1 MKKGQGRWTRMLRR
15 GVALF
20 LTTVTVW
27 VLSLTADMGAA
38 AETFRTLAESPAF
51 VSAALRAELGNLPE
65 EEAGLTGWQKLVLGQ
80 SPTLSAGVGKGETGE
95 AVQESPQP
103 TGEPDDPEDP
113 EKLPEVTAAPEDI
126 VGRTLLPTSGEGYD
140 SAQGVYIENRPG
152 LDLDVAALAQAQL
165 TLTLPEEG
173 PQVLIVHTHGSEAYT
188 PDGTDTYVATGECR
202 TTDTSKSVVRVGD
215 EIAKVL
221 TEMGLTVV
229 HDTALYDYPEYNGA
243 YDRSL
248 AAVENWLA
256 QYPTIQVVLDVHRDA
271 LVGSDGTVYKPI
283 TTINGEKCAQVMLV
297 MGSNALYDHPGWLE
311 NLALAVQVQKE
322 MNTLWPTLARPI
334 GLRENRYNQ
343 QTAPGA
349 MLVEVGS
356 HGNTLQEAL
365 SAARMFAR
373 ALGAVLLEY
382 KGEGGMSLPPGGRWP
397 EGPDE
402 G

>member
-1 MKKGQGRWTRMLRR
+1 MEKGQGRWTRLLRR

-20 LTTVTVW
+20 LATVTVW

-38 AETFRTLAESPAF
+38 AEAFRTLAESPTF
-51 VSAALRAELGNLPE
+51 VSAALRAELGDLPAE
-65 EEAGLTGWQKLVLGQ
+65 DQGLTGWQKLILGQ
-80 SPTLSAGVGKGETGE
+80 SPSLSAGIGRGETGGDEE
-95 AVQESPQP
+95 AAEEVE
-103 TGEPDDPEDP
+103 GEPDDPEDP
-113 EKLPEVTAAPEDI
+113 ENLPEVTAAPEDI
-126 VGRTLLPTSGEGYD
+126 VGKTLLPVNGDGYD
-140 SAQGVYIENRPG
+140 AAQGVYIENRPG
-152 LDLDVAALAQAQL
+152 LALDVAALAEAQL
-165 TLTLPEEG
+165 TLSLPEEG

-188 PDGTDTYVATGECR
+188 PDGGDTYVATGECR
-202 TTDTSKSVVRVGD
+202 TTDTTKSVVRVGD

-229 HDTALYDYPEYNGA
+229 HDTGLYDYPEYNGA

-256 QYPTIQVVLDVHRDA
+256 QYPSIQVVLDVHRDA
-271 LVGSDGTVYKPI
+271 LIGADGTVYKPI

-297 MGSNALYDHPGWLE
+297 MGSNALYDHPNWLE
-311 NLALAVQVQKE
+311 NLSLAVKVQKE

-349 MLVEVGS
+349 MLVEIGS

-365 SAARMFAR
+365 AAARMFAR

-382 KGEGGMSLPPGGRWP
+382 Q
-397 EGPDE
+397 
-402 G
+402 

>member
-113 EKLPEVTAAPEDI
+113 EEVPEVTVAPEDI

-202 TTDTSKSVVRVGD
+202 TTDTEKSVVRVGD

-248 AAVENWLA
+248 AAVENWLT

-271 LVGSDGTVYKPI
+271 LIGSDGTVYKPI

-297 MGSNALYDHPGWLE
+297 MGSNALYDHPNWLE

-365 SAARMFAR
+365 AAARMFAR

-382 KGEGGMSLPPGGRWP
+382 KG
-397 EGPDE
+397 
-402 G
+402 

>member
-1 MKKGQGRWTRMLRR
+1 MEKGQGRWTRLLRR

-65 EEAGLTGWQKLVLGQ
+65 EESGLTGWQKLVLGQ
-80 SPTLSAGVGKGETGE
+80 SPTLSAGLGTGGGTAE
-95 AVQESPQP
+95 DQPSVQP

-113 EKLPEVTAAPEDI
+113 EEVPEVTVAPEDI
-126 VGRTLLPTSGEGYD
+126 VGKTLLPTSGEGYD
-140 SAQGVYIENRPG
+140 GAQGVYIENRPG
-152 LDLDVAALAQAQL
+152 LELDVAAMAEAQL
-165 TLTLPEEG
+165 TLNLPEEG

-202 TTDTSKSVVRVGD
+202 TTDTEKSVVRVGD

-248 AAVENWLA
+248 AAVESWLE

-271 LVGSDGTVYKPI
+271 LIGSDGTVYKPI

-365 SAARMFAR
+365 AAARMFAR

-382 KGEGGMSLPPGGRWP
+382 KG
-397 EGPDE
+397 
-402 G
+402 

>member
-152 LDLDVAALAQAQL
+152 LDLDVAAMAEAQL

-271 LVGSDGTVYKPI
+271 LIGSDGTVYKPI

-365 SAARMFAR
+365 AAARMFAR

-382 KGEGGMSLPPGGRWP
+382 KG
-397 EGPDE
+397 
-402 G
+402 

>member
-95 AVQESPQP
+95 VAQESPQP

-113 EKLPEVTAAPEDI
+113 EEVPEVTVAPEDI

-152 LDLDVAALAQAQL
+152 LALDVAALAQTQL

-202 TTDTSKSVVRVGD
+202 TTDTEKSVVRVGD

-229 HDTALYDYPEYNGA
+229 HDTELYDYPEYNGA

-248 AAVENWLA
+248 AAVEGWLA

-271 LVGSDGTVYKPI
+271 LIGSDGTVYKPI

-297 MGSNALYDHPGWLE
+297 MGSNALYDHPNWLE

-365 SAARMFAR
+365 AAGRMFAR

-382 KGEGGMSLPPGGRWP
+382 KG
-397 EGPDE
+397 
-402 G
+402 

>member
-1 MKKGQGRWTRMLRR
+1 MKQGQGRWTRLLRR
-15 GVALF
+15 GTALF

-51 VSAALRAELGNLPE
+51 VSAALRAELGSLPE
-65 EEAGLTGWQKLVLGQ
+65 EEGESLTFWERLALGQ
-80 SPTLSAGVGKGETGE
+80 SPTLSAGVGRE
-95 AVQESPQP
+95 AADAPEAPSPSP
-103 TGEPDDPEDP
+103 SAGEPDDPEDP
-113 EKLPEVTAAPEDI
+113 EELPAVTAAPEDI
-126 VGRTLLPTSGEGYD
+126 VGRTLLPTSGDGYD

-152 LDLDVAALAQAQL
+152 LELDVAAMAQAEL
-165 TLTLPEEG
+165 ALDLPEEG

-188 PDGTDTYVATGECR
+188 PDGADTYVATGECR
-202 TTDTSKSVVRVGD
+202 TADKTKSVVRVG
-215 EIAKVL
+215 EEVAKVL

-229 HDTALYDYPEYNGA
+229 HDTELYDYPAYNGS

-248 AAVENWLA
+248 AAVEHWLA
-256 QYPTIQVVLDVHRDA
+256 QYPTIQVVLDIHRDA
-271 LVGSDGTVYKPI
+271 LIGADGTVYKPI
-283 TTINGEKCAQVMLV
+283 TTINGESCAQVMLV
-297 MGSNALYDHPGWLE
+297 MGSNALYDHPDWLG
-311 NLALAVQVQKE
+311 NLTLAVQVQKE

-365 SAARMFAR
+365 AAARMFAR
-373 ALGAVLLEY
+373 ALGAVLL
-382 KGEGGMSLPPGGRWP
+382 SQ
-397 EGPDE
+397 
-402 G
+402 

>member
-1 MKKGQGRWTRMLRR
+1 MEKGQGRWTRMLRR

-65 EEAGLTGWQKLVLGQ
+65 EESGLTGWQKLVLGQ
-80 SPTLSAGVGKGETGE
+80 SPTLSAGLGAGDGTEE
-95 AVQESPQP
+95 DQP
-103 TGEPDDPEDP
+103 SAQPAGEPDDPEDP
-113 EKLPEVTAAPEDI
+113 EELPEVTAAPEDI

-140 SAQGVYIENRPG
+140 GAQGVYIENRPG

-165 TLTLPEEG
+165 TLDLPEEG

-188 PDGTDTYVATGECR
+188 PDGADTYVATGECR
-202 TTDTSKSVVRVGD
+202 TTDTEKSVVRVGD

-229 HDTALYDYPEYNGA
+229 HDTGLYDYPEYNGA

-248 AAVENWLA
+248 AAVEDWLE

-271 LVGSDGTVYKPI
+271 LIGADGTVYKPI
-283 TTINGEKCAQVMLV
+283 TTINGESCAQVMLV

-365 SAARMFAR
+365 AAARMFAR

-382 KGEGGMSLPPGGRWP
+382 KG
-397 EGPDE
+397 
-402 G
+402 

>member
-95 AVQESPQP
+95 VVQESPQP

-113 EKLPEVTAAPEDI
+113 EEVPEVTVAPEDI

-152 LDLDVAALAQAQL
+152 LALDVAALAQTQL

-202 TTDTSKSVVRVGD
+202 TTDTEKSVVRVGD

-271 LVGSDGTVYKPI
+271 LIGSDGTVYKPI

-297 MGSNALYDHPGWLE
+297 MGSNALYDHPNWLE

-365 SAARMFAR
+365 AAARMFAR

-382 KGEGGMSLPPGGRWP
+382 KG
-397 EGPDE
+397 
-402 G
+402 

>member
-1 MKKGQGRWTRMLRR
+1 MEKGQGRWTRMLRR

-65 EEAGLTGWQKLVLGQ
+65 EESGLTGWQKLVLGQ
-80 SPTLSAGVGKGETGE
+80 SPTLAAGLGTGDGTE
-95 AVQESPQP
+95 EGQPSVQP

-113 EKLPEVTAAPEDI
+113 EELPEVTAAPEDI

-140 SAQGVYIENRPG
+140 GAQGVYIENRPG

-165 TLTLPEEG
+165 TLDLPEEG

-188 PDGTDTYVATGECR
+188 PDGADTYVATGECR
-202 TTDTSKSVVRVGD
+202 TTDTEKSVVRVGD

-229 HDTALYDYPEYNGA
+229 HDTGLYDYPEYNGA

-248 AAVENWLA
+248 AAVEGWLE

-271 LVGSDGTVYKPI
+271 LIGADGTVYKPI
-283 TTINGEKCAQVMLV
+283 TTINGESCAQVMLV

-365 SAARMFAR
+365 AAARMFAR

-382 KGEGGMSLPPGGRWP
+382 KG
-397 EGPDE
+397 
-402 G
+402 

>member
-1 MKKGQGRWTRMLRR
+1 MLRR

-113 EKLPEVTAAPEDI
+113 EELPKVTAAPEDI

-152 LDLDVAALAQAQL
+152 LDLDVAAMAEAQL

-271 LVGSDGTVYKPI
+271 LIGSDGTVYKPI

-365 SAARMFAR
+365 AAARMFAR

-382 KGEGGMSLPPGGRWP
+382 KG
-397 EGPDE
+397 
-402 G
+402 

>member
-1 MKKGQGRWTRMLRR
+1 MEKGQGRWTRLLRR

-20 LTTVTVW
+20 LATVTVW

-38 AETFRTLAESPAF
+38 AEAFRTLAESPTF
-51 VSAALRAELGNLPE
+51 VSAALRAELGDLPAE
-65 EEAGLTGWQKLVLGQ
+65 DQGLTGWQKLILGQ
-80 SPTLSAGVGKGETGE
+80 SPSLSAGIGRGETGGDEE
-95 AVQESPQP
+95 AAEEVE
-103 TGEPDDPEDP
+103 GEPDDPEDP
-113 EKLPEVTAAPEDI
+113 ENLPEVTAAPADI
-126 VGRTLLPTSGEGYD
+126 VGKTLLPVNGDGYD
-140 SAQGVYIENRPG
+140 AAQGVYIENRPG
-152 LDLDVAALAQAQL
+152 LALDVAALAEAQL
-165 TLTLPEEG
+165 TLSLPEEG

-188 PDGTDTYVATGECR
+188 PDGGDTYVATGECR
-202 TTDTSKSVVRVGD
+202 TTDTTKNVVRVGD

-229 HDTALYDYPEYNGA
+229 HDTGLYDYPEYNGA

-256 QYPTIQVVLDVHRDA
+256 QYPSIQVVLDVHRDA
-271 LVGSDGTVYKPI
+271 LIGADGTVYKPI

-297 MGSNALYDHPGWLE
+297 MGSNALYDHPNWLE
-311 NLALAVQVQKE
+311 NLSLAVKVQKE

-349 MLVEVGS
+349 MLVEIGS

-365 SAARMFAR
+365 AAARMFAR

-382 KGEGGMSLPPGGRWP
+382 Q
-397 EGPDE
+397 
-402 G
+402 

>member
-1 MKKGQGRWTRMLRR
+1 MEKGQGRWTRLLRR

-20 LTTVTVW
+20 LATVTVW

-38 AETFRTLAESPAF
+38 AEAFRTLAESPTF
-51 VSAALRAELGNLPE
+51 VSAALRAELGDLPAE
-65 EEAGLTGWQKLVLGQ
+65 DQGLTGWQKLILGQ
-80 SPTLSAGVGKGETGE
+80 SPSLSAGIGRGETGGDEE
-95 AVQESPQP
+95 AAEEVE
-103 TGEPDDPEDP
+103 GEPDDPEDP
-113 EKLPEVTAAPEDI
+113 ENLPEVTAAPADI
-126 VGRTLLPTSGEGYD
+126 VGKTLLPVNGDGYD
-140 SAQGVYIENRPG
+140 AAQGVYIENRPG
-152 LDLDVAALAQAQL
+152 LALDVAALAEAQL
-165 TLTLPEEG
+165 TLSLPEEG

-188 PDGTDTYVATGECR
+188 PDGGDTYVATGECR
-202 TTDTSKSVVRVGD
+202 TTDTTKSVVRVGD

-229 HDTALYDYPEYNGA
+229 HDTGLYDYPEYNGA

-256 QYPTIQVVLDVHRDA
+256 QYPSIQVVLDVHRDA
-271 LVGSDGTVYKPI
+271 LIGADGTVYKPI

-297 MGSNALYDHPGWLE
+297 MGSNALYDHPNWLE
-311 NLALAVQVQKE
+311 NLSLAVKVQKE

-349 MLVEVGS
+349 MLVEIGS

-365 SAARMFAR
+365 AAARMFAR

-382 KGEGGMSLPPGGRWP
+382 Q
-397 EGPDE
+397 
-402 G
+402 

>member
-1 MKKGQGRWTRMLRR
+1 MEKGQGRWTRLLRR

-65 EEAGLTGWQKLVLGQ
+65 EESGLTGWQKLVLGQ
-80 SPTLSAGVGKGETGE
+80 SPTLAAGLGTGDGTE
-95 AVQESPQP
+95 EGQPSVQP

-113 EKLPEVTAAPEDI
+113 EELPEVTAAPEDI

-140 SAQGVYIENRPG
+140 GAQGVYIENRPG

-165 TLTLPEEG
+165 TLALPEEG

-188 PDGTDTYVATGECR
+188 PDGADTYVATGECR
-202 TTDTSKSVVRVGD
+202 TTDTEKSVVRVGD

-229 HDTALYDYPEYNGA
+229 HDTGLYDYPEYNGA

-248 AAVENWLA
+248 AAVEDWLE

-271 LVGSDGTVYKPI
+271 LIGADGTVYKPI
-283 TTINGEKCAQVMLV
+283 TTINGEPCAQVMLV

-365 SAARMFAR
+365 AAARMFAR

-382 KGEGGMSLPPGGRWP
+382 KG
-397 EGPDE
+397 
-402 G
+402 

>member
-1 MKKGQGRWTRMLRR
+1 MEKGQGRWTRLLRR

-65 EEAGLTGWQKLVLGQ
+65 EESGLTGWQKLVLGQ
-80 SPTLSAGVGKGETGE
+80 SPTLSAGLGAGDGTEEG
-95 AVQESPQP
+95 QP
-103 TGEPDDPEDP
+103 SAQPAGEPDDPEDP
-113 EKLPEVTAAPEDI
+113 EELPEVTAAPEDI

-140 SAQGVYIENRPG
+140 GAQGVYIENRPG

-165 TLTLPEEG
+165 TLDLPEEG

-188 PDGTDTYVATGECR
+188 PDGADTYVATGECR
-202 TTDTSKSVVRVGD
+202 TTDTEKSVVRVGD

-229 HDTALYDYPEYNGA
+229 HDTGLYDYPEYNGA

-248 AAVENWLA
+248 AAVEDWLA

-271 LVGSDGTVYKPI
+271 LIGADGTVYKPI
-283 TTINGEKCAQVMLV
+283 TTINGEACAQVMLV

-365 SAARMFAR
+365 AAARMFAR

-382 KGEGGMSLPPGGRWP
+382 KG
-397 EGPDE
+397 
-402 G
+402 

>member
-1 MKKGQGRWTRMLRR
+1 MKQGQGRWTRLLRR
-15 GVALF
+15 GTALF

-51 VSAALRAELGNLPE
+51 VSAALRAELGSLPE
-65 EEAGLTGWQKLVLGQ
+65 EEGESLTFWERLALGQ
-80 SPTLSAGVGKGETGE
+80 SPTLSAGVGRETADAPE
-95 AVQESPQP
+95 APSPSP
-103 TGEPDDPEDP
+103 SAGEPDDPEDP
-113 EKLPEVTAAPEDI
+113 EELPAVTAAPEDI
-126 VGRTLLPTSGEGYD
+126 VGRTLLPVSGDGYD

-152 LDLDVAALAQAQL
+152 LELDVAAMAQAEL
-165 TLTLPEEG
+165 ALDLPEEG

-202 TTDTSKSVVRVGD
+202 TADKTKSVVRVG
-215 EIAKVL
+215 EEVAKVL

-229 HDTALYDYPEYNGA
+229 HDTELYDYPAYNGS

-248 AAVENWLA
+248 AAVENWLE
-256 QYPTIQVVLDVHRDA
+256 QYPTIQVVLDIHRDA
-271 LVGSDGTVYKPI
+271 LIGADGTVYKPI
-283 TTINGEKCAQVMLV
+283 TTINGESCAQVMLV
-297 MGSNALYDHPGWLE
+297 MGSNALYDHPDWLG
-311 NLALAVQVQKE
+311 NLTLAVQVQKE

-365 SAARMFAR
+365 AAARMFAR
-373 ALGAVLLEY
+373 ALGAVLL
-382 KGEGGMSLPPGGRWP
+382 SQ
-397 EGPDE
+397 
-402 G
+402 

>member
-95 AVQESPQP
+95 VAQESPQP

-113 EKLPEVTAAPEDI
+113 KEVPEVTVAPEDI

-152 LDLDVAALAQAQL
+152 LALDVAALAQTQL

-202 TTDTSKSVVRVGD
+202 TTDTEKSVVRVGD

-248 AAVENWLA
+248 AAVENWLT

-271 LVGSDGTVYKPI
+271 LIGSDGTVYKPI

-297 MGSNALYDHPGWLE
+297 MGSNALYDHPNWLE

-365 SAARMFAR
+365 AAARMFAR

-382 KGEGGMSLPPGGRWP
+382 KG
-397 EGPDE
+397 
-402 G
+402 

>member
-1 MKKGQGRWTRMLRR
+1 MEKGQGRWTRMLRR

-65 EEAGLTGWQKLVLGQ
+65 EESGLTGWQKLVLGQ
-80 SPTLSAGVGKGETGE
+80 SPTLSAGLGTGGGTAE
-95 AVQESPQP
+95 DQPSVQP

-113 EKLPEVTAAPEDI
+113 EEVPEVTVAPEDI
-126 VGRTLLPTSGEGYD
+126 VGKTLLPTSGEGYD
-140 SAQGVYIENRPG
+140 GAQGVYIENRPG
-152 LDLDVAALAQAQL
+152 LELDVAAMAEAQL
-165 TLTLPEEG
+165 TLNLPEEG

-202 TTDTSKSVVRVGD
+202 TTDTEKSVVRVGD

-248 AAVENWLA
+248 AAVESWLE

-271 LVGSDGTVYKPI
+271 LIGSDGTVYKPI

-365 SAARMFAR
+365 AAARMFAR

-382 KGEGGMSLPPGGRWP
+382 KG
-397 EGPDE
+397 
-402 G
+402 

>member
-1 MKKGQGRWTRMLRR
+1 MEKGQGRWTRLLRR

-20 LTTVTVW
+20 LATVTVW
-27 VLSLTADMGAA
+27 VLSLTADIGAA
-38 AETFRTLAESPAF
+38 AETFRTLAESPTF
-51 VSAALRAELGNLPE
+51 VSAALRAELGDLPAE
-65 EEAGLTGWQKLVLGQ
+65 DQGLTGWQKLILGQ
-80 SPTLSAGVGKGETGE
+80 SPSLSAGIGRGETGGDEE
-95 AVQESPQP
+95 AAEEVE
-103 TGEPDDPEDP
+103 GEPDDPEDP
-113 EKLPEVTAAPEDI
+113 ENLPEVTAAPEDI
-126 VGRTLLPTSGEGYD
+126 VGKTLLPVNGDGYD
-140 SAQGVYIENRPG
+140 AAQGVYIENRPG
-152 LDLDVAALAQAQL
+152 LALDVAALAEARL
-165 TLTLPEEG
+165 TLSLPEEG

-188 PDGTDTYVATGECR
+188 PDGGDTYVATGECR
-202 TTDTSKSVVRVGD
+202 TTDTTKSVVRVGD

-229 HDTALYDYPEYNGA
+229 HDTGLYDYPEYNGA

-256 QYPTIQVVLDVHRDA
+256 QYPSIQVVLDVHRDA
-271 LVGSDGTVYKPI
+271 LIGADGTVYKPI

-297 MGSNALYDHPGWLE
+297 MGSNALYDHPNWLE
-311 NLALAVQVQKE
+311 NLSLAVKVQKE

-349 MLVEVGS
+349 MLVEIGS

-365 SAARMFAR
+365 AAARMFAR

-382 KGEGGMSLPPGGRWP
+382 Q
-397 EGPDE
+397 
-402 G
+402 

>member
-1 MKKGQGRWTRMLRR
+1 MEKGQGRWTRMLRR

-65 EEAGLTGWQKLVLGQ
+65 EESGLTGWQKLVLGQ
-80 SPTLSAGVGKGETGE
+80 SPTLSAGLGAGDGTEE
-95 AVQESPQP
+95 DQP
-103 TGEPDDPEDP
+103 SAQPAGEPDDPEDP
-113 EKLPEVTAAPEDI
+113 EELPEVTAAPEDI

-140 SAQGVYIENRPG
+140 GAQGVYIENRPG

-165 TLTLPEEG
+165 TLDLPEEG

-202 TTDTSKSVVRVGD
+202 TTDTEKSVVRVGD

-229 HDTALYDYPEYNGA
+229 HDTGLYDYPEYNGA

-248 AAVENWLA
+248 AAVEGWLE

-271 LVGSDGTVYKPI
+271 LIGADGTVYKPI
-283 TTINGEKCAQVMLV
+283 TTINGESCAQVMLV

-365 SAARMFAR
+365 AAARMFAR

-382 KGEGGMSLPPGGRWP
+382 KG
-397 EGPDE
+397 
-402 G
+402 

>member
-1 MKKGQGRWTRMLRR
+1 MEKGQGRWTRLLRR

-65 EEAGLTGWQKLVLGQ
+65 EESGLTGWQKLVLGQ
-80 SPTLSAGVGKGETGE
+80 SPTLSAGLGAGDGTEE
-95 AVQESPQP
+95 DQP
-103 TGEPDDPEDP
+103 SAQPAGEPDDPEDP
-113 EKLPEVTAAPEDI
+113 EELPEVTAAPEDI

-140 SAQGVYIENRPG
+140 GAQGVYIENRPG

-165 TLTLPEEG
+165 TLDLPEEG

-202 TTDTSKSVVRVGD
+202 TTDTEKSVVRVGD

-229 HDTALYDYPEYNGA
+229 HDTGLYDYPEYNGA

-248 AAVENWLA
+248 AAVEGWLE

-271 LVGSDGTVYKPI
+271 LIGADGTVYKPI
-283 TTINGEKCAQVMLV
+283 TTINGESCAQVMLV

-365 SAARMFAR
+365 AAARMFAR

-382 KGEGGMSLPPGGRWP
+382 RG
-397 EGPDE
+397 
-402 G
+402 

>member
-51 VSAALRAELGNLPE
+51 VSAALRAELGNLHE

-95 AVQESPQP
+95 VVQESPQP

-113 EKLPEVTAAPEDI
+113 EEVPEVTVAPEDI

-152 LDLDVAALAQAQL
+152 LALDVAALAQTQL

-202 TTDTSKSVVRVGD
+202 TTDTEKSVVRVGD

-248 AAVENWLA
+248 AAVENWLT

-271 LVGSDGTVYKPI
+271 LIGSDGTVYKPI

-297 MGSNALYDHPGWLE
+297 MGSNALYDHPNWLE
-311 NLALAVQVQKE
+311 NLSLAVKVQKE

-349 MLVEVGS
+349 MLVEIGS

-365 SAARMFAR
+365 AAARMFAR

-382 KGEGGMSLPPGGRWP
+382 Q
-397 EGPDE
+397 
-402 G
+402 

>member
-1 MKKGQGRWTRMLRR
+1 MEKGQGRWTRMLRR

-65 EEAGLTGWQKLVLGQ
+65 EESGLTGWQKLVLGQ
-80 SPTLSAGVGKGETGE
+80 SPTLSAGLGTGGGTAE
-95 AVQESPQP
+95 DQPSVQP

-113 EKLPEVTAAPEDI
+113 EEVPEVTVAPEDI
-126 VGRTLLPTSGEGYD
+126 VGKTLLPTSGEGYD
-140 SAQGVYIENRPG
+140 GAQGVYIENRPG
-152 LDLDVAALAQAQL
+152 LELDVAAMAEAQL
-165 TLTLPEEG
+165 TLNLPEEG

-202 TTDTSKSVVRVGD
+202 TTDTEKSVVRVGD

-248 AAVENWLA
+248 AAVENWLT

-271 LVGSDGTVYKPI
+271 LIGSDGTVYKPI

-365 SAARMFAR
+365 AAARMFAR

-382 KGEGGMSLPPGGRWP
+382 KG
-397 EGPDE
+397 
-402 G
+402 

>member
-1 MKKGQGRWTRMLRR
+1 MEKGQGRWTRLLRR

-65 EEAGLTGWQKLVLGQ
+65 EESGLTGWQKLVLGQ
-80 SPTLSAGVGKGETGE
+80 SPTLSAGLGAGDGTEE
-95 AVQESPQP
+95 DQP
-103 TGEPDDPEDP
+103 SAQPAGEPDDPEDP
-113 EKLPEVTAAPEDI
+113 EELPEVTAAPEDI

-140 SAQGVYIENRPG
+140 GAQGVYIENRPG

-165 TLTLPEEG
+165 TLALPEEG

-188 PDGTDTYVATGECR
+188 PDGADTYVATGECR
-202 TTDTSKSVVRVGD
+202 TTDTEKSVVRVGD

-229 HDTALYDYPEYNGA
+229 HDTGLYDYPEYNGA

-248 AAVENWLA
+248 AAVEGWLA

-271 LVGSDGTVYKPI
+271 LIGADGTVYKPI
-283 TTINGEKCAQVMLV
+283 TTINGESCAQVMLV

-365 SAARMFAR
+365 AAARMFAR

-382 KGEGGMSLPPGGRWP
+382 KG
-397 EGPDE
+397 
-402 G
+402 

>member
-1 MKKGQGRWTRMLRR
+1 MKQGQGRWTRLLRR
-15 GVALF
+15 GTALF

-51 VSAALRAELGNLPE
+51 VSAALRAELGSLPE
-65 EEAGLTGWQKLVLGQ
+65 EEGESLTFWERLALGQ
-80 SPTLSAGVGKGETGE
+80 SPTLSAGVGRE
-95 AVQESPQP
+95 AADAPEAPSPSP
-103 TGEPDDPEDP
+103 SAGEPDDPEDP
-113 EKLPEVTAAPEDI
+113 EELPAVTAAPEDI
-126 VGRTLLPTSGEGYD
+126 VGRTLLPVSGDGYD

-152 LDLDVAALAQAQL
+152 LELDVAAMAQAEL
-165 TLTLPEEG
+165 ALDLPEEG

-202 TTDTSKSVVRVGD
+202 TADKTKSVVRVG
-215 EIAKVL
+215 EEVAKVL

-229 HDTALYDYPEYNGA
+229 HDTELYDYPAYNGS

-248 AAVENWLA
+248 AAVEHWLA
-256 QYPTIQVVLDVHRDA
+256 QYPTIQVVLDIHRDA
-271 LVGSDGTVYKPI
+271 LIGADGTVYKPI
-283 TTINGEKCAQVMLV
+283 TTINGESCAQVMLV
-297 MGSNALYDHPGWLE
+297 MGSNALYDHPDWLD
-311 NLALAVQVQKE
+311 NLTLAVQVQKE

-365 SAARMFAR
+365 AAARMFAR
-373 ALGAVLLEY
+373 ALGAVLL
-382 KGEGGMSLPPGGRWP
+382 SQ
-397 EGPDE
+397 
-402 G
+402 

>member
-1 MKKGQGRWTRMLRR
+1 MEKGQGRWTRMLRR

-65 EEAGLTGWQKLVLGQ
+65 EESGLTGWQKLVLGQ
-80 SPTLSAGVGKGETGE
+80 SPTLSAGLGTGGGTAE
-95 AVQESPQP
+95 DQPSVQP

-113 EKLPEVTAAPEDI
+113 EEVPEVTVAPEDI
-126 VGRTLLPTSGEGYD
+126 VGKTLLPTSGEGYD
-140 SAQGVYIENRPG
+140 GAQGVYIENRPG
-152 LDLDVAALAQAQL
+152 LELDVAAMAEAQL
-165 TLTLPEEG
+165 ALNLPEEG

-202 TTDTSKSVVRVGD
+202 TTDTEKSVVRVGD

-248 AAVENWLA
+248 AAVESWLE

-271 LVGSDGTVYKPI
+271 LIGSDGTVYKPI

-365 SAARMFAR
+365 AAARMFAR

-382 KGEGGMSLPPGGRWP
+382 KG
-397 EGPDE
+397 
-402 G
+402 